1 MNMADN
7 QLTEN
12 DEDDIVIIEGEAPV
26 EEAATEEADNSDDD
40 DDDDDDGDE
49 RLGDSEDDSD
59 EEIARRSRSNVKRMK
74 QRERQKRAK
83 EHADRELAELREQ
96 NDALLRRV
104 SVIEGNTLASN
115 VSAIDQRIAQ
125 AQADV
130 KQAESI
136 IARAVEAG
144 NGDDVAT
151 AMRLR
156 DEAQYEAQ
164 QLWQQKQ
171 QVEQA
176 RQQHANPGPDPR
188 VVNYAKEWMNA
199 NPWYDP
205 SGRDEDSAITK
216 VIDNQ
221 LAAEGYNPKD
231 ADYWHELTRRV
242 AARIGN
248 DDDEAETRPSPTK
261 RKAPPT
267 GTTREHAPVSTKKE
281 IYVTPERKQ
290 AMIDAGIWDDV
301 PRRNQMLKAYQAYD
315 KSSAR

>member
-1 MNMADN
+1 MADN
-7 QLTEN
+7 QLTEK
-12 DEDDIVIIEGEAPV
+12 DEDDIVVIEGEEPV
-26 EEAATEEADNSDDD
+26 QEPVQDDADDDSDDD
-40 DDDDDDGDE
+40 EGDE

-59 EEIARRSRSNVKRMK
+59 EEISKSRSFVKRQK

-83 EHADRELAELREQ
+83 EHADRELSELRQQ
-96 NDALLRRV
+96 NDTLLRRV
-104 SVIEGNTLASN
+104 SAIEGNTLASN
-115 VSAIDQRIAQ
+115 VNALDQRIAQ

-130 KQAESI
+130 KQAENI

-164 QLWQQKQ
+164 QLWQHKQ

-242 AARIGN
+242 ASRIG
-248 DDDEAETRPSPTK
+248 DDEAETRQNPSK

-267 GTTREHAPVSTKKE
+267 GTTREYAPVSTKRE

>member
-1 MNMADN
+1 MADN
-7 QLTEN
+7 QMTEN
-12 DEDDIVIIEGEAPV
+12 DGEDEFEIIEGEAPV
-26 EEAATEEADNSDDD
+26 EDVDADNDDS
-40 DDDDDDGDE
+40 DDDDDGDE
-49 RLGDSEDDSD
+49 RLGESEDDSD
-59 EEIARRSRSNVKRMK
+59 DEIVNKNRIK
-74 QRERQKRAK
+74 RQKRREVRQRAK
-83 EHADRELAELREQ
+83 EHADRELALLREQ
-96 NDALLRRV
+96 NETLLRRV
-104 SVIEGNTLASN
+104 SVIEGNTLAGN
-115 VSAIDQRIAQ
+115 VNAIDQRIAQ

-130 KQAESI
+130 KQAEAI

-164 QLWQQKQ
+164 KLWQQKQ
-171 QVEQA
+171 QVEQI
-176 RQQHANPGPDPR
+176 RHKHANPGPDPR
-188 VVNYAKEWMNA
+188 VVNYAKEWMDA

-205 SGRDEDSAITK
+205 RGRDEDSAVTK
-216 VIDNQ
+216 AIDNQ
-221 LAAEGYNPKD
+221 LASEGYNPKD

-242 AARIGN
+242 AARIG
-248 DDDEAETRPSPTK
+248 DDEADTRSSPSK
-261 RKAPPT
+261 RRAPPT

-290 AMIDAGIWDDV
+290 AMVDAGIWDDV

>member
-1 MNMADN
+1 MADN

-12 DEDDIVIIEGEAPV
+12 DGEDEFEIIEGEEPV
-26 EEAATEEADNSDDD
+26 EEAATEEEADDSDEDEYEG
-40 DDDDDDGDE
+40 DG

-59 EEIARRSRSNVKRMK
+59 EEIASRSRSNVKRQK
-74 QRERQKRAK
+74 QRERQRRAK
-83 EHADRELAELREQ
+83 EHADRELALLREQ

-104 SVIEGNTLASN
+104 SAIEGNTLASN
-115 VSAIDQRIAQ
+115 VNAIDQRIAQ

-130 KQAESI
+130 KQAEAI

-171 QVEQA
+171 QVEHV

-188 VVNYAKEWMNA
+188 VVNYAKEWMDA

-242 AARIGN
+242 AARIG
-248 DDDEAETRPSPTK
+248 DDGAETRQSPNK
-261 RKAPPT
+261 RRAPPT

-290 AMIDAGIWDDV
+290 AMIDAGIWDDI

>member
-1 MNMADN
+1 MADN

-12 DEDDIVIIEGEAPV
+12 DGEDEFEIIEGEEPV
-26 EEAATEEADNSDDD
+26 EEAATEEEADDSDEDEYEG
-40 DDDDDDGDE
+40 DG

-59 EEIARRSRSNVKRMK
+59 EEIASRSRSNVKRQK
-74 QRERQKRAK
+74 QRERQRRAK
-83 EHADRELAELREQ
+83 EHADRELSLLREQ

-104 SVIEGNTLASN
+104 SAIEGNTLASN
-115 VSAIDQRIAQ
+115 VNAIDQRIAQ

-130 KQAESI
+130 KQAEAI

-171 QVEQA
+171 QVEHV

-188 VVNYAKEWMNA
+188 VVNYAKEWMDA

-242 AARIGN
+242 AARIG
-248 DDDEAETRPSPTK
+248 DDGAETRSSPNK
-261 RKAPPT
+261 RRAPPT

-290 AMIDAGIWDDV
+290 AMIDAGIWDDI

>member
-1 MNMADN
+1 MADN

-12 DEDDIVIIEGEAPV
+12 DGEDEFEIIEGEAPV
-26 EEAATEEADNSDDD
+26 EEAATEDVDDSDDD
-40 DDDDDDGDE
+40 EDEGDE

-115 VSAIDQRIAQ
+115 VSALDQRIAQ

-171 QVEQA
+171 QVEQV

-188 VVNYAKEWMNA
+188 VVNYAKEWMDA

-205 SGRDEDSAITK
+205 RGRDEDSAITK

-242 AARIGN
+242 ASRIGG
-248 DDDEAETRPSPTK
+248 DDEAETRQSPSK

>member
-1 MNMADN
+1 MADN

-12 DEDDIVIIEGEAPV
+12 DGEDDIVIIEGEAPV
-26 EEAATEEADNSDDD
+26 EDADDADDGDDD
-40 DDDDDDGDE
+40 DSDE

-59 EEIARRSRSNVKRMK
+59 DEIVSRNRIK
-74 QRERQKRAK
+74 RQKRREVRQRAK
-83 EHADRELAELREQ
+83 EHADRELTLLREQ
-96 NDALLRRV
+96 NDTLLRRV
-104 SVIEGNTLASN
+104 SAIEGNTLASN
-115 VSAIDQRIAQ
+115 VNAIDQRIAR

-130 KQAESI
+130 KQAEAI

-156 DEAQYEAQ
+156 DEAQREAQ

-171 QVEQA
+171 QVEQV
-176 RQQHANPGPDPR
+176 RQRHANPGPDPR
-188 VVNYAKEWMNA
+188 VVNYAKEWMSA

-205 SGRDEDSAITK
+205 NGRDEDSAITK

-221 LAAEGYNPKD
+221 LASEGYNPKD

-242 AARIGN
+242 ASRIG
-248 DDDEAETRPSPTK
+248 DDEAGTRQNPSK

-267 GTTREHAPVSTKKE
+267 GTTREHAPVSTKRE

>member
-1 MNMADN
+1 MADN

-12 DEDDIVIIEGEAPV
+12 DGEDEFEIIEGEEPV
-26 EEAATEEADNSDDD
+26 EEAATEEEADDSDDD
-40 DDDDDDGDE
+40 EDEGDG

-59 EEIARRSRSNVKRMK
+59 EEIASRSRSNVKRQK
-74 QRERQKRAK
+74 QRERQRRAK
-83 EHADRELAELREQ
+83 EHADRELSLLREQ

-115 VSAIDQRIAQ
+115 VNAIDQRIAQ

-130 KQAESI
+130 KQAEAI

-171 QVEQA
+171 QVEHV

-188 VVNYAKEWMNA
+188 VVNYAKEWMDA

-221 LAAEGYNPKD
+221 LASEGYNPKD

-242 AARIGN
+242 AARIG
-248 DDDEAETRPSPTK
+248 DDGAETRQSPNK
-261 RKAPPT
+261 RRAPPT

>member
-1 MNMADN
+1 MADN

-12 DEDDIVIIEGEAPV
+12 DGEDDIVIIEGEAPV
-26 EEAATEEADNSDDD
+26 EEAATEDADDS

-59 EEIARRSRSNVKRMK
+59 DEIVSRNRIK
-74 QRERQKRAK
+74 RQKRREVRQRAK
-83 EHADRELAELREQ
+83 EHADRELTLLREQ
-96 NDALLRRV
+96 NDTLLRRV
-104 SVIEGNTLASN
+104 SAIEGNTLASN
-115 VSAIDQRIAQ
+115 VNAIDQRIAQ

-130 KQAESI
+130 KQAEAI

-171 QVEQA
+171 HVEQV

-188 VVNYAKEWMNA
+188 VVNYAKEWMDA

-242 AARIGN
+242 AARIG
-248 DDDEAETRPSPTK
+248 DDEVGTRQSPSK
-261 RKAPPT
+261 RRAPPT

>member
-1 MNMADN
+1 MADN

-12 DEDDIVIIEGEAPV
+12 DGEDDIVIIEGEAPV
-26 EEAATEEADNSDDD
+26 EDADDADDGDDD
-40 DDDDDDGDE
+40 DSDE

-59 EEIARRSRSNVKRMK
+59 DEIVSRNRIK
-74 QRERQKRAK
+74 RQKRREVRQRAK
-83 EHADRELAELREQ
+83 EHADRELTLLREQ
-96 NDALLRRV
+96 NDTLLRRV
-104 SVIEGNTLASN
+104 SAIEGNTLASN
-115 VSAIDQRIAQ
+115 VNAIDQRIAR

-130 KQAESI
+130 KQAEAI

-156 DEAQYEAQ
+156 DEAQREAQ

-171 QVEQA
+171 QVEQV

-188 VVNYAKEWMNA
+188 VVNYAKEWMDA

-205 SGRDEDSAITK
+205 RGRDEDSAITK

-221 LAAEGYNPKD
+221 LASEGYNPKD

-242 AARIGN
+242 ASRIG
-248 DDDEAETRPSPTK
+248 DDEAGTRQNPSK

-267 GTTREHAPVSTKKE
+267 GTTREHAPVSTKRE

>member
-1 MNMADN
+1 MADN

-12 DEDDIVIIEGEAPV
+12 DGEDEFEIIEGEEPV
-26 EEAATEEADNSDDD
+26 EEAATEEEADDSDDD
-40 DDDDDDGDE
+40 EDEGDG

-59 EEIARRSRSNVKRMK
+59 EEIASRSRSNVKRQK
-74 QRERQKRAK
+74 QRERQRRAK
-83 EHADRELAELREQ
+83 EHADRELSLLREQ

-115 VSAIDQRIAQ
+115 VNAIDQRIAQ

-130 KQAESI
+130 KQAEAI

-171 QVEQA
+171 QVEHV

-188 VVNYAKEWMNA
+188 VVNYAKEWMDA

-242 AARIGN
+242 AARIG
-248 DDDEAETRPSPTK
+248 DDGAETRQSPNK
-261 RKAPPT
+261 RRAPPT

>member
-1 MNMADN
+1 MADN
-7 QLTEN
+7 QLTED
-12 DEDDIVIIEGEAPV
+12 DEFDIIEGEAPV
-26 EEAATEEADNSDDD
+26 EDAATEDAD

-59 EEIARRSRSNVKRMK
+59 EEIARRSRSNVKRQK
-74 QRERQKRAK
+74 QRERRQRAK
-83 EHADRELAELREQ
+83 EHADRELAELRQQ
-96 NDALLRRV
+96 NDTLLRRV

-115 VSAIDQRIAQ
+115 VNAIDQRIAQ
-125 AQADV
+125 AQYDAR
-130 KQAESI
+130 QAEAI

-151 AMRLR
+151 AIRLR
-156 DEAQYEAQ
+156 DEAHYEAQ

-171 QVEQA
+171 QVEQI
-176 RQQHANPGPDPR
+176 RHKHANPGPDPR
-188 VVNYAKEWMNA
+188 VVNYAKEWMDA

-205 SGRDEDSAITK
+205 RGRDEDSAITK

-221 LAAEGYNPKD
+221 LASEGYNPKD

-242 AARIGN
+242 ASRIG
-248 DDDEAETRPSPTK
+248 DDEAETRSNPSK
-261 RKAPPT
+261 RRAPPT

>member
-1 MNMADN
+1 MADN
-7 QLTEN
+7 QLTEK

-26 EEAATEEADNSDDD
+26 EEAETEDADDSDDD
-40 DDDDDDGDE
+40 EDEGDE

-59 EEIARRSRSNVKRMK
+59 EEIASKSRSNVKRQK
-74 QRERQKRAK
+74 QRERRLRAK

-96 NDALLRRV
+96 NNTLLRRV
-104 SVIEGNTLASN
+104 SAIEGNTLASN
-115 VSAIDQRIAQ
+115 VNAIDQRIAQ
-125 AQADV
+125 AQSDV

-171 QVEQA
+171 QVEQV

-188 VVNYAKEWMNA
+188 VVSYAKEWMDA

-221 LAAEGYNPKD
+221 LASEGYSPKD

-242 AARIGN
+242 ASRIG
-248 DDDEAETRPSPTK
+248 DDEAETRSSPSK

-267 GTTREHAPVSTKKE
+267 GTTREHAPVSTKRE

>member
-1 MNMADN
+1 MADN

-12 DEDDIVIIEGEAPV
+12 DGEDEFEIIEGEAPV
-26 EEAATEEADNSDDD
+26 EEAEAEEEADDSDEDEYEG
-40 DDDDDDGDE
+40 DG

-59 EEIARRSRSNVKRMK
+59 EEIASRSRSNVKRQK
-74 QRERQKRAK
+74 QRERQRRAK
-83 EHADRELAELREQ
+83 EHADRELALLREQ

-104 SVIEGNTLASN
+104 SAIEGNTLASN
-115 VSAIDQRIAQ
+115 VNAIDQRIAQ

-130 KQAESI
+130 KQAEAI

-171 QVEQA
+171 QVEHV

-188 VVNYAKEWMNA
+188 VVNYAKEWMDA

-242 AARIGN
+242 AARIG
-248 DDDEAETRPSPTK
+248 DDGAETRSSPSK
-261 RKAPPT
+261 RRAPPT

-290 AMIDAGIWDDV
+290 AMIDAGIWDDI

>member
-1 MNMADN
+1 MADN

-12 DEDDIVIIEGEAPV
+12 DGEDDIVIIEGEEPV
-26 EEAATEEADNSDDD
+26 QEPVQDDADDSDDD
-40 DDDDDDGDE
+40 EDDSDE

-59 EEIARRSRSNVKRMK
+59 EEIVNKNRIK
-74 QRERQKRAK
+74 RQKRREVRQRAK
-83 EHADRELAELREQ
+83 EHADRELALLRQQ
-96 NDALLRRV
+96 NDTLLRRV
-104 SVIEGNTLASN
+104 SAIEGNTLASN
-115 VSAIDQRIAQ
+115 VNAIDHRIAQ

-171 QVEQA
+171 QVEQV

-188 VVNYAKEWMNA
+188 VVSYAKEWMDA

-242 AARIGN
+242 ASRIG
-248 DDDEAETRPSPTK
+248 DDEAGTRQSPSK

-267 GTTREHAPVSTKKE
+267 GTTREHAPVSTKRE

>member
-1 MNMADN
+1 MADN
-7 QLTEN
+7 QITEN
-12 DEDDIVIIEGEAPV
+12 DGDDEFEIIEGEEPV
-26 EEAATEEADNSDDD
+26 QEPVQDDD
-40 DDDDDDGDE
+40 DSDDDDDGDE

-59 EEIARRSRSNVKRMK
+59 DEIVSRNRIK
-74 QRERQKRAK
+74 RQKRREVRQRAK
-83 EHADRELAELREQ
+83 EHADRELSLLREQ
-96 NDALLRRV
+96 NETLLRRV
-104 SVIEGNTLASN
+104 SAIEGNTLASN

-130 KQAESI
+130 KQAEAI

-156 DEAQYEAQ
+156 DEAHYEAQ

-171 QVEQA
+171 QVEQV

-242 AARIGN
+242 ASRIG
-248 DDDEAETRPSPTK
+248 DDETETRASPSK

-290 AMIDAGIWDDV
+290 AMVDAGIWDDV

>member
-1 MNMADN
+1 MADN

-12 DEDDIVIIEGEAPV
+12 EDEFEIIEGEAPV
-26 EEAATEEADNSDDD
+26 DDAETDDADDGDDD
-40 DDDDDDGDE
+40 DSDE

-59 EEIARRSRSNVKRMK
+59 EEIANRSRSNVKRQK
-74 QRERQKRAK
+74 QRERRQRAK
-83 EHADRELAELREQ
+83 EHADRELALLREQ
-96 NDALLRRV
+96 NETLLRRV
-104 SVIEGNTLASN
+104 SVIEGHTLASN

-125 AQADV
+125 AQYEA
-130 KQAESI
+130 KQAEAI

-144 NGDDVAT
+144 NGSDVAT

-156 DEAQYEAQ
+156 DEAHYEAQ

-171 QVEQA
+171 QAEQV

-188 VVNYAKEWMNA
+188 VVNYAKEWMDA

-221 LAAEGYNPKD
+221 LAAEGYSPKD
-231 ADYWHELTRRV
+231 AEYWHELTRRV
-242 AARIGN
+242 ASRIG
-248 DDDEAETRPSPTK
+248 DDGAETRSSPSK
-261 RKAPPT
+261 RRAPPT

>member
-1 MNMADN
+1 MADN

-12 DEDDIVIIEGEAPV
+12 DGEDDIVIIEGEKPV
-26 EEAATEEADNSDDD
+26 QEPVQDDADDSDDD
-40 DDDDDDGDE
+40 EDDSDE

-59 EEIARRSRSNVKRMK
+59 EEIVNKNRIK
-74 QRERQKRAK
+74 RQKRREVRQRAK
-83 EHADRELAELREQ
+83 EHADRELALLRQQ
-96 NDALLRRV
+96 NDTLLRRV
-104 SVIEGNTLASN
+104 SAIEGNTLASN

-171 QVEQA
+171 QVEQV

-188 VVNYAKEWMNA
+188 VVSYAKEWMDA

-242 AARIGN
+242 ASRIG
-248 DDDEAETRPSPTK
+248 DDEAETRQSPSK

-267 GTTREHAPVSTKKE
+267 GTTREHAPVSTKRE

-301 PRRNQMLKAYQAYD
+301 SRRNQMLKAYQAYD

>member
-1 MNMADN
+1 MADN
-7 QLTEN
+7 QITE
-12 DEDDIVIIEGEAPV
+12 DDGDDDIVVIEGEAPPQ
-26 EEAATEEADNSDDD
+26 EEAEPKDDADGDDE
-40 DDDDDDGDE
+40 DDGDD
-49 RLGDSEDDSD
+49 RLGDSEDDSE
-59 EEIARRSRSNVKRMK
+59 EEIVSRNRIKRQRRQAAR
-74 QRERQKRAK
+74 QRHK
-83 EHADRELAELREQ
+83 EQADLELQLLREQ
-96 NDALLRRV
+96 NEALLRRV
-104 SVIEGNTLASN
+104 SAIEGNTLAN
-115 VSAIDQRIAQ
+115 NASALDQRLNQ
-125 AQADV
+125 VQQEV
-130 KQAESI
+130 KQAEVI

-144 NGDDVAT
+144 NGEDVAT

-156 DEAQYEAQ
+156 DEAQREAA

-171 QVEQA
+171 QMEQI
-176 RQQHANPGPDPR
+176 REKHANPGPDPR
-188 VVNYAKEWMNA
+188 VVNYAKEWMTA

-221 LAAEGYNPKD
+221 LAAEGYDPKS

-242 AARIGN
+242 ASRIG
-248 DDDEAETRPSPTK
+248 DDEGETRQSPAK

-315 KSSAR
+315 KSSAN

>member
-1 MNMADN
+1 MADN
-7 QLTEN
+7 QITEN
-12 DEDDIVIIEGEAPV
+12 DGDDEFEIIEGEEPV
-26 EEAATEEADNSDDD
+26 QEPVQDDD
-40 DDDDDDGDE
+40 DSDDDDDGDE

-59 EEIARRSRSNVKRMK
+59 DEIVSRNRIK
-74 QRERQKRAK
+74 RQKRREVRQRAK
-83 EHADRELAELREQ
+83 EHADRELSLLREQ
-96 NDALLRRV
+96 NETLLRRV
-104 SVIEGNTLASN
+104 SAIEGNTLASN

-130 KQAESI
+130 KQAEAI

-156 DEAQYEAQ
+156 DEAHYEAQ

-171 QVEQA
+171 QVEQV

-188 VVNYAKEWMNA
+188 VVNYAKEWMTA

-242 AARIGN
+242 ASRIG
-248 DDDEAETRPSPTK
+248 DDETETRASPSK

-290 AMIDAGIWDDV
+290 AMVDAGIWDDV

>member
-1 MNMADN
+1 MADN
-7 QLTEN
+7 QLTE
-12 DEDDIVIIEGEAPV
+12 EDDFEIIEGEAPV
-26 EEAATEEADNSDDD
+26 EEAETEDADDSDDD
-40 DDDDDDGDE
+40 DEGDE

-59 EEIARRSRSNVKRMK
+59 DEIVSKNRIK
-74 QRERQKRAK
+74 RQKRREVRQRAK
-83 EHADRELAELREQ
+83 EHADRELSELREQ
-96 NDALLRRV
+96 NNTLLRRV
-104 SVIEGNTLASN
+104 SAIEGNTLASN
-115 VSAIDQRIAQ
+115 VNAIDHRIAQ

-130 KQAESI
+130 KQAENI

-156 DEAQYEAQ
+156 DEAQHEAQ

-171 QVEQA
+171 QVEQV
-176 RQQHANPGPDPR
+176 RHQHANPGPDPR
-188 VVNYAKEWMNA
+188 VVSYAKEWMDA

-205 SGRDEDSAITK
+205 NGRDEDSAITK

-221 LAAEGYNPKD
+221 LASEGYSPKD
-231 ADYWHELTRRV
+231 SDYWHELTRRV
-242 AARIGN
+242 ASRIG
-248 DDDEAETRPSPTK
+248 DDEAGTRQSPSK

-267 GTTREHAPVSTKKE
+267 GTTREYAPVSTKRE

>member
-1 MNMADN
+1 MADN

-12 DEDDIVIIEGEAPV
+12 DEDDIVIIEGEEPV
-26 EEAATEEADNSDDD
+26 QEPVQDDADDDSDDD
-40 DDDDDDGDE
+40 EGDE

-59 EEIARRSRSNVKRMK
+59 EEISKSRSFVKRQK

-83 EHADRELAELREQ
+83 EHADRELSELRQQ
-96 NDALLRRV
+96 NDTLLRRV
-104 SVIEGNTLASN
+104 SAIEGNTLASN
-115 VSAIDQRIAQ
+115 VNALDQRIAQ

-130 KQAESI
+130 KQAENI

-164 QLWQQKQ
+164 QLWQHKQ

-188 VVNYAKEWMNA
+188 VVNYAKEWMDA

-205 SGRDEDSAITK
+205 NGRDEDSAITK

-221 LAAEGYNPKD
+221 LASEGYSPKD

-242 AARIGN
+242 ASRIG
-248 DDDEAETRPSPTK
+248 DDEAETRQNPSK

-267 GTTREHAPVSTKKE
+267 GTTREYAPVSTKRE

>member
-1 MNMADN
+1 MADN
-7 QLTEN
+7 QLTED
-12 DEDDIVIIEGEAPV
+12 DEFDIIEGEEPV
-26 EEAATEEADNSDDD
+26 QEPVQEDDADDSDDD
-40 DDDDDDGDE
+40 DDDSDE

-59 EEIARRSRSNVKRMK
+59 EEIARKSRSNVKRMK

-83 EHADRELAELREQ
+83 EHADRELSELRAQ
-96 NDALLRRV
+96 NDTLLRRV

-130 KQAESI
+130 KQAEAI

-156 DEAQYEAQ
+156 EEAHYEAQ

-171 QVEQA
+171 QVEQI

-188 VVNYAKEWMNA
+188 VVNYAKEWMDA

-205 SGRDEDSAITK
+205 RGRDEDSAITK

-221 LAAEGYNPKD
+221 LASEGYNPKD

-242 AARIGN
+242 ASRIG
-248 DDDEAETRPSPTK
+248 DDEAETRSNPSK
-261 RKAPPT
+261 RRAPPT

>member
-1 MNMADN
+1 MADN
-7 QLTEN
+7 QITEN
-12 DEDDIVIIEGEAPV
+12 DEDDIVIIEGEEPV
-26 EEAATEEADNSDDD
+26 QEPVQEDADADDS

-59 EEIARRSRSNVKRMK
+59 EEIARKSRSNVKRMK

-104 SVIEGNTLASN
+104 SAIEGNTLASN

-188 VVNYAKEWMNA
+188 
-199 NPWYDP
+199 
-205 SGRDEDSAITK
+205 GRDEDSAITK

-242 AARIGN
+242 ASRIG
-248 DDDEAETRPSPTK
+248 DDEAETRSSPSK

-267 GTTREHAPVSTKKE
+267 GTTREHAPVSTKRE

>member
-1 MNMADN
+1 MADN

-12 DEDDIVIIEGEAPV
+12 DGDDEFEIIEGEEPV
-26 EEAATEEADNSDDD
+26 QEPVQDDDSDDD
-40 DDDDDDGDE
+40 EDESDE
-49 RLGDSEDDSD
+49 RLGDSEDESD
-59 EEIARRSRSNVKRMK
+59 DEIVSRSRAKRTK
-74 QRERQKRAK
+74 QRERQRRAK
-83 EHADRELAELREQ
+83 EHADRELAELRQQ
-96 NDALLRRV
+96 NDTLLRRV
-104 SVIEGNTLASN
+104 SAIEGNTLASN

-130 KQAESI
+130 KQAENI

-171 QVEQA
+171 QVEQV
-176 RQQHANPGPDPR
+176 RHKHANPGPDPR
-188 VVNYAKEWMNA
+188 VVNYAKEWMSA

-205 SGRDEDSAITK
+205 TGRDEDSAITK

-221 LAAEGYNPKD
+221 LASEGYNPKD

-242 AARIGN
+242 ASRIG
-248 DDDEAETRPSPTK
+248 DDEAETRQSPSK
-261 RKAPPT
+261 RRAPPT
-267 GTTREHAPVSTKKE
+267 GTTREHAPVSTKRE

>member
-1 MNMADN
+1 MSEN
-7 QLTEN
+7 LITE
-12 DEDDIVIIEGEAPV
+12 DDGDDDIVVIEGEPPV
-26 EEAATEEADNSDDD
+26 AEETPEADDADEGEEEDS
-40 DDDDDDGDE
+40 GDE

-59 EEIARRSRSNVKRMK
+59 DEIVNRNRIK
-74 QRERQKRAK
+74 RQKRQAVRQRAK
-83 EHADRELAELREQ
+83 ERADAELALLREQ

-104 SVIEGNTLASN
+104 SAIEGNTLANN
-115 VSAIDQRIAQ
+115 VSAIDQRFSQVQNEI
-125 AQADV
+125 
-130 KQAESI
+130 KQAEMI

-144 NGDDVAT
+144 NGEDVAA

-156 DEAQYEAQ
+156 DDAQREAA
-164 QLWQQKQ
+164 QLWQTKQ

-188 VVNYAKEWMNA
+188 VVNYAKEWMQA

-205 SGRDEDSAITK
+205 NGRDEDSAITK
-216 VIDNQ
+216 AIDNQ
-221 LAAEGYNPKD
+221 LAAAGYDPKSP
-231 ADYWHELTRRV
+231 DYWHELTRRV
-242 AARIGN
+242 AARIG
-248 DDDEAETRPSPTK
+248 DDGGETRAAPAK

-290 AMIDAGIWDDV
+290 AMIEAGIWDDV

-315 KSSAR
+315 KSSAN

>member
-1 MNMADN
+1 MADN

-12 DEDDIVIIEGEAPV
+12 DEDDIVIIEGEEPV
-26 EEAATEEADNSDDD
+26 QEPVQDDD
-40 DDDDDDGDE
+40 ADDSDDDDDGDE

-59 EEIARRSRSNVKRMK
+59 EEITSRSRSNVKRQK

-83 EHADRELAELREQ
+83 EHADRELALLREQ

-115 VSAIDQRIAQ
+115 VNAIDHRIAQ

-130 KQAESI
+130 KQAEAI

-188 VVNYAKEWMNA
+188 VVNYAKEWMDA

-205 SGRDEDSAITK
+205 RGRDEDSAITK

-242 AARIGN
+242 AARIGG
-248 DDDEAETRPSPTK
+248 DDEAETRPSPSK

>member
-1 MNMADN
+1 MADN

-12 DEDDIVIIEGEAPV
+12 DGEDEFEIIEGEAPV
-26 EEAATEEADNSDDD
+26 EEAEAEEEADDSDDD
-40 DDDDDDGDE
+40 EDEGDG

-59 EEIARRSRSNVKRMK
+59 EEIASRSRSNVKRQK
-74 QRERQKRAK
+74 QRERQRRAK
-83 EHADRELAELREQ
+83 EHADRELALLREQ

-104 SVIEGNTLASN
+104 SAIEGNTLASN
-115 VSAIDQRIAQ
+115 VNAIDQRIAQ

-130 KQAESI
+130 KQAEAI

-171 QVEQA
+171 QVEQV

-188 VVNYAKEWMNA
+188 VVNYAKEWMDA

-231 ADYWHELTRRV
+231 AEYWHELTRRV
-242 AARIGN
+242 AARIG
-248 DDDEAETRPSPTK
+248 DDGAETRSSPSK

-290 AMIDAGIWDDV
+290 AMIDAGIWDDI

>member
-1 MNMADN
+1 MADN

-12 DEDDIVIIEGEAPV
+12 EGEEDIVIIEGEAPV
-26 EEAATEEADNSDDD
+26 EDADTDDDSDDD
-40 DDDDDDGDE
+40 DDSDE
-49 RLGDSEDDSD
+49 RLGDSEDDSED
-59 EEIARRSRSNVKRMK
+59 EIVSRNRTKRQK
-74 QRERQKRAK
+74 QRERRQRAK
-83 EHADRELAELREQ
+83 EHADRELTLLREQ
-96 NDALLRRV
+96 NDTLLRRV
-104 SVIEGNTLASN
+104 SAIEGNTLASN
-115 VSAIDQRIAQ
+115 VNAIDQRIAR

-130 KQAESI
+130 KQAEAI

-156 DEAQYEAQ
+156 DEAQREAQ
-164 QLWQQKQ
+164 QLWQHKQ
-171 QVEQA
+171 QVEQV
-176 RQQHANPGPDPR
+176 RHRHANPGPDPR
-188 VVNYAKEWMNA
+188 VVSYAKEWMDA

-205 SGRDEDSAITK
+205 NGRDEDSAITK

-221 LAAEGYNPKD
+221 LAAEGYSPKD

-242 AARIGN
+242 ASRIGG
-248 DDDEAETRPSPTK
+248 DEAGTRQSPNK
-261 RKAPPT
+261 RRAPPT
-267 GTTREHAPVSTKKE
+267 GTTREHAPVSTKRE

>member
-1 MNMADN
+1 MADN
-7 QLTEN
+7 QMTEN
-12 DEDDIVIIEGEAPV
+12 DGDDEFEIIEGEEPV
-26 EEAATEEADNSDDD
+26 QEPVQDDD
-40 DDDDDDGDE
+40 DSEDDDDGDE

-59 EEIARRSRSNVKRMK
+59 DEIVSRNRIK
-74 QRERQKRAK
+74 RQKRREVRQRAK
-83 EHADRELAELREQ
+83 EHADRELSLLREQ
-96 NDALLRRV
+96 NETLLRRV
-104 SVIEGNTLASN
+104 SAIEGNTLASN

-125 AQADV
+125 AQSDV
-130 KQAESI
+130 KQAEAI

-171 QVEQA
+171 QVEQV

-242 AARIGN
+242 ASRIG
-248 DDDEAETRPSPTK
+248 DDEAETRSSPSK

>member
-1 MNMADN
+1 MADN

-12 DEDDIVIIEGEAPV
+12 DGEDEFEIIEGEAPV
-26 EEAATEEADNSDDD
+26 EEAATEDADDS

-115 VSAIDQRIAQ
+115 VNAIDQRIAQ

-130 KQAESI
+130 KQAEAI

-144 NGDDVAT
+144 NGDDVAS

-171 QVEQA
+171 QVEQV

-188 VVNYAKEWMNA
+188 VVNYAKEWMDA

-205 SGRDEDSAITK
+205 RGRDEDSAITK

-221 LAAEGYNPKD
+221 LASEGYNPKD

-242 AARIGN
+242 ASRIGG
-248 DDDEAETRPSPTK
+248 DDEVETRQSPSK

>member
-1 MNMADN
+1 MADN

-12 DEDDIVIIEGEAPV
+12 DGEDEFEIIEGEEPV
-26 EEAATEEADNSDDD
+26 EEAATEEEADDSDDD
-40 DDDDDDGDE
+40 EDEGDG

-59 EEIARRSRSNVKRMK
+59 EEIASRSRSNVKRQK
-74 QRERQKRAK
+74 QRERQRRAK
-83 EHADRELAELREQ
+83 EHADRELSLLREQ

-104 SVIEGNTLASN
+104 SAIEGNTLASN
-115 VSAIDQRIAQ
+115 VNALDQRIAQ

-130 KQAESI
+130 KQAEAI

-171 QVEQA
+171 QVEHV

-188 VVNYAKEWMNA
+188 VVNYAKEWMDA

-221 LAAEGYNPKD
+221 LASEGYNPKD

-242 AARIGN
+242 AARIG
-248 DDDEAETRPSPTK
+248 DDGAETRQSPNK
-261 RKAPPT
+261 RRAPPT

>member
-1 MNMADN
+1 MADN

-12 DEDDIVIIEGEAPV
+12 EDDFEIIEGEEPV
-26 EEAATEEADNSDDD
+26 EGSEAEDADDD
-40 DDDDDDGDE
+40 DDEGDE

-59 EEIARRSRSNVKRMK
+59 EEISRSRSHVKRQK
-74 QRERQKRAK
+74 QRERRLRAK
-83 EHADRELAELREQ
+83 EHADRELSELREQ
-96 NDALLRRV
+96 NNTLLRRV
-104 SVIEGNTLASN
+104 SAIEGNTLASN
-115 VSAIDQRIAQ
+115 VNAIDQRIAQ

-171 QVEQA
+171 QVEQV

-188 VVNYAKEWMNA
+188 VVSYAKEWMDA

-205 SGRDEDSAITK
+205 NGRDEDSAITK

-221 LAAEGYNPKD
+221 LASEGYSPKD

-242 AARIGN
+242 ASRIG
-248 DDDEAETRPSPTK
+248 DDEAGTRQSPSK

-267 GTTREHAPVSTKKE
+267 GTTREYAPVSTKRE

>member
-1 MNMADN
+1 MADN
-7 QLTEN
+7 QLTEK
-12 DEDDIVIIEGEAPV
+12 DEDDIVVIEGEEPV
-26 EEAATEEADNSDDD
+26 QEPVQEDDADDDSDDD
-40 DDDDDDGDE
+40 DDEGDE

-59 EEIARRSRSNVKRMK
+59 EEISKSRSFVKRQK

-83 EHADRELAELREQ
+83 EHADRELSELRQQ
-96 NDALLRRV
+96 NDTLLRRV
-104 SVIEGNTLASN
+104 SAIEGNTLASN
-115 VSAIDQRIAQ
+115 VNALDQRIAQ

-130 KQAESI
+130 KQAENI

-164 QLWQQKQ
+164 QLWQHKQ

-188 VVNYAKEWMNA
+188 VVSYAKEWMDA

-205 SGRDEDSAITK
+205 NGRDEDSAITK

-221 LAAEGYNPKD
+221 LASEGYSPKD

-242 AARIGN
+242 ASRIG
-248 DDDEAETRPSPTK
+248 DDEAETRSSPSK

-267 GTTREHAPVSTKKE
+267 GTTREYAPVSTKRE

>member
-1 MNMADN
+1 MADN
-7 QLTEN
+7 QITEN
-12 DEDDIVIIEGEAPV
+12 DGDDEFEIIEGEAPV
-26 EEAATEEADNSDDD
+26 EDAATGDADDS

-59 EEIARRSRSNVKRMK
+59 DEIVSRNRIK
-74 QRERQKRAK
+74 RQKRREVRQRAK
-83 EHADRELAELREQ
+83 EHADRELALLREQ
-96 NDALLRRV
+96 NETLLRRV
-104 SVIEGNTLASN
+104 SAIEGNTLASN
-115 VSAIDQRIAQ
+115 VSAIDHRIAQ

-130 KQAESI
+130 KQAEAI

-171 QVEQA
+171 QVEQV

-242 AARIGN
+242 ASRIG
-248 DDDEAETRPSPTK
+248 DDGAETRSSPSK